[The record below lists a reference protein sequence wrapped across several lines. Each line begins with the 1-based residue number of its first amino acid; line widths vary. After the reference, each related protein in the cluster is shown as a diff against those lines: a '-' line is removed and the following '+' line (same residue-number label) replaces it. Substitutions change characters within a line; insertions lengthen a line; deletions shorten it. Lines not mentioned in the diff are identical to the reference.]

1 MAGHHGFLE
10 HAPRRDCYIVG
21 ATPVVYLAPDLP
33 SSRHL
38 FDADVDTISM
48 KSAIRVRDQSGR
60 SRQLS
65 VDKAIDEASWNIS
78 AGEYQSA
85 ILLLEKAVRAA
96 PFNPRIRHLLGESQA
111 KMGILTEATYNLRK
125 AVESD
130 PQNPAFRASLAQAL
144 MPVNPNEAVPHFLAA
159 ILAGS
164 TNPEVFCTLTLIL
177 LNQRLEED
185 ALKVCDLGLMACE
198 DRFALLGNRAVTLRH
213 LGRRE
218 EALACCRQQEELQP
232 DNPGLWSNMGCILS
246 ELGRLPESEEALRR
260 ACRLNPQ
267 HGGSHYNLAQ
277 ILLVGG
283 KYREGFHEYEWR
295 WQSPGF
301 KDKVRNFVQP
311 LWDGGPLHGKRILLH
326 AEQGAGDAI
335 QFARYVPFVA
345 KLGGQIALEVPA
357 SLVRLMKFLSGGHS
371 VIAAG
376 SPVGGFDTH
385 CPLMSLALKFGTD
398 LDSIPPLPQFA
409 IPADLKASWAQR
421 LACDKPKVA
430 IVWAGNP
437 TQQDDRTR
445 SLPLRSLLP
454 LTNFNDME
462 FFSLQV
468 GAAAQ
473 QLKTAGP
480 IGRIRDLA
488 PFLTDYAETAAA
500 VSFMDLV
507 ISVDTSVAHLAGTLG
522 KPVWTLVSFIAD
534 WRYLKGRQD
543 SPWYPTMRLFRQENP
558 GDWGSVI
565 REILAA
571 LPARFTRPS

>member
-1 MAGHHGFLE
+1 
-10 HAPRRDCYIVG
+10 
-21 ATPVVYLAPDLP
+21 
-33 SSRHL
+33 
-38 FDADVDTISM
+38 M